1 MNVTDIMS
9 SPVYVVTT
17 DEPVSHA
24 RNLMLKHK
32 ISTLLVLDEG
42 KMVGIVT
49 KSDISDRLAQ
59 AEPLWRRRPIDQIPI
74 KLMMTESV
82 ITIYPEASI
91 SQAVSL
97 MLENNVHDIPVVK
110 KDVVGIVTRT
120 DIVRYVAEKAKD
132 IDIKVSGLMTK
143 EIVFVHRHHTINHII
158 DEMNKNE
165 IERVI
170 VKNDLGKAV
179 GIVSRRELAFN
190 QITDNEGKLSMKN
203 IKMARK
209 PTSGGQK
216 TYRYIKEVPLIAEDI
231 MTSPVLLIGI
241 EENVKEAAKKMIE
254 ENLTALSVTNGE
266 EIVGIISRTDIMKA
280 VSNPAP
286 KLQDL

>member
-1 MNVTDIMS
+1 MNVADIMS
-9 SPVYVVTT
+9 SPVYVIES

-24 RNLMLKHK
+24 RNLMLRHK
-32 ISTLLVLDEG
+32 ISTLLVLNEG

-49 KSDISDRLAQ
+49 KSDISNRLAQ

-91 SQAVSL
+91 SQAAAL
-97 MLENNVHDIPVVK
+97 MLENGVHDIPVVK
-110 KDVVGIVTRT
+110 NDVVGIVTRT
-120 DIVRYVAEKAKD
+120 DIVRHVARTEEKLD
-132 IDIKVSGLMTK
+132 TKVSRLMT
-143 EIVFVHRHHTINHII
+143 EDVVSVHKHHTINHVL

-170 VKNDLGKAV
+170 VKNDLGKPA
-179 GIVSRRELAFN
+179 GIISRRNLALN
-190 QITDNEGKLSMKN
+190 YITDNEGKLSTKN

-209 PTSGGQK
+209 SSPAGQK
-216 TYRYIKEVPLIAEDI
+216 TYRYIKEVPLTAEDI
-231 MTSPVLLIGI
+231 MSSPVVMLDIN
-241 EENVKEAAKKMIE
+241 ESAKEAAKKMIE
-254 ENLTALSVTNGE
+254 EDVTALPITNGE

-280 VSNPAP
+280 VM
-286 KLQDL
+286 